1 MALINNE
8 TIVIQTYYDDD
19 DAYIEDLQNMDEYV
33 FYAEHDAQFDA
44 LECHTK
50 HLHLHNIKKDHRNR
64 YPKLKCSTSQQI
76 QYAQKKAVKQVIKN
90 QKKINTVYARNRLEM
105 RQAVQQ
111 EVREPDLE
119 PSADDD
125 NDYWEPTMIGT
136 HEYDWMFLE
145 QFN

>member
-8 TIVIQTYYDDD
+8 TITIQTYYDDD

-64 YPKLKCSTSQQI
+64 YPKLKCSVSQQI

-119 PSADDD
+119 PSADDG
-125 NDYWEPTMIGT
+125 NDYWEIGT